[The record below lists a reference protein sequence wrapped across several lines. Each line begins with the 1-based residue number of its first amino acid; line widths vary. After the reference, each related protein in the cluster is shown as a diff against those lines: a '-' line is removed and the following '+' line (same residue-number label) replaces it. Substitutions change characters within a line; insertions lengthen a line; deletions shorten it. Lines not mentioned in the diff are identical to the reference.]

1 MRFMVRLQE
10 RIDPAAARALRRL
23 LFETPASPN
32 GRENTG
38 DKGCPNSEAGSDVEP
53 LGREVRR

>member
-1 MRFMVRLQE
+1 MVRLQE